1 MGKEIGGYSLYH
13 KFNLEKHKQTF
24 VKYLEVVID
33 SDGEVHY
40 AVPSHQEKAI
50 RMTCQKL
57 GVSRDELMAMCPRE
71 YWCDMFTWL
80 CKVGELVLVWDNS
93 CAYYKPTV
101 KQIGT
106 LRRLKMG
113 GVYTG
118 EIPSISRNGGENNAD
133 VLLSEN
139 C

>member
-1 MGKEIGGYSLYH
+1 MGKEIDGYSIYH
-13 KFNLEKHKQTF
+13 KFDLEKHKKTF

-33 SDGEVHY
+33 AEGEVHY

-50 RMTCQKL
+50 RMTCKKL
-57 GVSRDELMAMCPRE
+57 GVSRDQLMAMVPRK

-80 CKVGELVLVWDNS
+80 CMVGELVLVWNGS
-93 CAYYKPTV
+93 CEYYEPTV

-118 EIPSISRNGGENNAD
+118 PIPHTSGNGGE
-133 VLLSEN
+133 
-139 C
+139 